1 MLKMLCLFCPDAVK
15 LAPSKRKEE
24 VRDSRG
30 LAWALTGNHTGAIED
45 FKAYVKWSKI
55 SNEYGGFEQEV
66 EGWLHSMEAG
76 KNPFDE
82 ATLEALRHE

>member
-1 MLKMLCLFCPDAVK
+1 M
-15 LAPSKRKEE
+15 
-24 VRDSRG
+24 
-30 LAWALTGNHTGAIED
+30 TGEYPGAIED

-66 EGWLHSMEAG
+66 EKWLHAMEAG

>member
-1 MLKMLCLFCPDAVK
+1 MLFCPDAVK
-15 LAPSKRKEE
+15 LALSKRKEE
-24 VRDSRG
+24 VRVARG
-30 LAWALTGNHTGAIED
+30 LARAMTGEYPGAIED
-45 FKAYVKWSKI
+45 FEAYVKWSKI

-66 EGWLHSMEAG
+66 EKWLHAMEAG